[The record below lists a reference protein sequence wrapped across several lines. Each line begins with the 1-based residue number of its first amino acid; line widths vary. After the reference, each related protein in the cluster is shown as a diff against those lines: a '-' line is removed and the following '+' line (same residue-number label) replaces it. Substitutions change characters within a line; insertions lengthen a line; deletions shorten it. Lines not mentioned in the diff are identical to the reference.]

1 MDTPENI
8 ENTKE
13 GSKKLGEL
21 LVSYRNKVGMDI
33 DQAADAMCLT
43 RGTLEALENE
53 DFHLLPEAPYI
64 RGYLRG
70 YAKLADVSSAEAIAL
85 YESIN
90 GGDGLINPTYHFT
103 PSAKTDNLSPS
114 GLSSTVLRLGGLL
127 LLLIVLAVVS
137 TIPGVKDW
145 AGEIWAE
152 FSSETPKEQLAS
164 DENVVATEDNSGDKN
179 RTQLALPK
187 NTETLTLASS
197 DSDKQTSDDE
207 QKQKDESSSDT
218 SSSENLGGDI
228 KREDES
234 EEGKASSGE
243 EAGDASSTTDDES
256 SEGSEADGKSDQAD
270 SENGADE
277 SGTDSGA
284 ATSGDGESS
293 DEAENTDGAS
303 EGASSESDENKT
315 DENADENEAQQTE
328 GETEQADADTES
340 TDVDLADVNVEAGE
354 VAIKLVF
361 EDEVWMRIKKKGG
374 KQVFEGLRQKGEVH
388 ELKTVK
394 PLDFKVGNAPG
405 VKIYVNGEL
414 YDQSAHQRGVVS
426 RFDLE

>member
-1 MDTPENI
+1 MDTPEEI

-43 RGTLEALENE
+43 RGTLEALESE

-70 YAKLADVSSAEAIAL
+70 YAKLANVSSAEAIAL

-90 GGDGLINPTYHFT
+90 GGNSSINPTYHFT
-103 PSAKTDNLSPS
+103 PSAKTDNLSPN

-145 AGEIWAE
+145 AGEIWSE
-152 FSSETPKEQLAS
+152 FSSETPTEQAAS
-164 DENVVATEDNSGDKN
+164 DEAVVVAEDSNNETDDKN

-197 DSDKQTSDDE
+197 ASDEPVDDDKEQT
-207 QKQKDESSSDT
+207 DESSSDDAP
-218 SSSENLGGDI
+218 SADSLAGDI
-228 KREDES
+228 KREGEAEARQTSDSEDTNETKEEVASGDSES
-234 EEGKASSGE
+234 N
-243 EAGDASSTTDDES
+243 DT
-256 SEGSEADGKSDQAD
+256 SEQTD
-270 SENGADE
+270 SENATDE
-277 SGTDSGA
+277 SNAETEASNDA
-284 ATSGDGESS
+284 S
-293 DEAENTDGAS
+293 DETPENESAESNEDSTD
-303 EGASSESDENKT
+303 K
-315 DENADENEAQQTE
+315 NADGNEVAQAEDDETEQTGTENEATE
-328 GETEQADADTES
+328 
-340 TDVDLADVNVEAGE
+340 VDLSNVNVEAGE

-361 EDEVWMRIKKKGG
+361 EDEVWMRIKKKDG
-374 KQVFEGLRQKGEVH
+374 KQIFEGLRQKGEVH
-388 ELKTVK
+388 EMKTVK